1 MEYDLGMVIADTLL
15 VALTM
20 VAVIVSLLALRKDK
34 DDDCV

>member
-15 VALTM
+15 TALTM
-20 VAVIVSLLALRKDK
+20 VTVIVSLLALRKDK